1 MDFAPV
7 SVSLSVSV
15 AVSFSRAPFLDVFFA
30 AVLRLAVFLPGV
42 FRLTTFFFGEL
53 VRVAFLR
60 AVDLVTFLR
69 VAVLLAFLLP
79 VRFFLLA
86 AADSGALLAGLLLMV
101 TGFDPSI
108 PKLGA
113 NHSQYRGHIQP
124 A

>member
-1 MDFAPV
+1 M
-7 SVSLSVSV
+7 SLFPD
-15 AVSFSRAPFLDVFFA
+15 A
-30 AVLRLAVFLPGV
+30 LRLAVFLPWAL
-42 FRLTTFFFGEL
+42 RLATFFFGEL
-53 VRVAFLR
+53 VRAAFLR
-60 AVDLVTFLR
+60 AVDLLTFLR
-69 VAVLLAFLLP
+69 VAELVAFLLP

-86 AADSGALLAGLLLMV
+86 AGDPGALLAGLLLMF